1 MTISEGTIIRI
12 VASMLL
18 PDSVIAQ
25 NVFYAV
31 LTGGSGPWDEGDIV
45 SDAIDYM
52 DLIYSVWATFG
63 SDQATVDE
71 IQVYEYDPIDDDWD
85 EVGSGVLGQVG
96 GVAEDMLPHG
106 VAGYTQARSSDPDV
120 NASKYWAAATEAAQV
135 DGAWIA
141 GHVTGLGTLA
151 DAWVDGDVGAA
162 SGANLIAGVWSPT
175 ETNFFFFNGNI
186 TVNATPAYQRRRK
199 PGVGT

>member
-1 MTISEGTIIRI
+1 MSITEGTIIRI

-31 LTGGSGPWDEGDIV
+31 LTGGSGPWDEADIV
-45 SDAIDYM
+45 LDAIDYM
-52 DLIYSVWATFG
+52 DIIYTIWATLG
-63 SDQATVDE
+63 SDQAEVDA

-85 EVGSGVLGQVG
+85 EVGSGVLGLTG
-96 GVAEDMLPHG
+96 GVAADMLPHG
-106 VAGYTQARSSDPDV
+106 VAAFTQARSSDPDV
-120 NASKYWAAATEAAQV
+120 SASKYWPGATETAQV
-135 DGAWIA
+135 DGAWT
-141 GHVTGLGTLA
+141 GPTVTGLATLA
-151 DAWVDGDVGAA
+151 DAWVAGDVGGASAA
-162 SGANLIAGVWSPT
+162 NFVAGVWSPT
-175 ETNFFFFNGNI
+175 ETNFFYFNANI